1 MFTGIILKL
10 KIVIITKLNAVPNNK
25 VVELL
30 IKHKNIN
37 IKTINLLKK
46 KFFALNLRIINR

>member
-46 KFFALNLRIINR
+46 EVFCFEFTYNK